1 MHAVAESS
9 VVTDQEFH
17 AFFDPQDIID
27 YSQTATPP
35 TDWTS
40 RDEKTFFSAF
50 VSVVPV
56 PLTVDLAL
64 DANRPDILNP
74 DETVLFRHYRITFPG
89 SSGPPQFLSVGLGDL
104 YFRRVGVNQEWKLI
118 RWVDRRDTT
127 DFSLRTYG
135 RQRLGPPSP

>member
-1 MHAVAESS
+1 MLYAHALAEST
-9 VVTDQEFH
+9 VTSDAEFH
-17 AFFDPQDIID
+17 AFFDPQDIAD
-27 YSQTATPP
+27 YSQTSTPP
-35 TDWTS
+35 LDWTS

-56 PLTVDLAL
+56 PLTVALVL
-64 DANRPDILNP
+64 DANRADILNP
-74 DETVLFRHYRITFPG
+74 DENVLFRHYRITFG
-89 SSGPPQFLSVGLGDL
+89 SPPQILAIGLGDL

-127 DFSLRTYG
+127 DFSVRTYG